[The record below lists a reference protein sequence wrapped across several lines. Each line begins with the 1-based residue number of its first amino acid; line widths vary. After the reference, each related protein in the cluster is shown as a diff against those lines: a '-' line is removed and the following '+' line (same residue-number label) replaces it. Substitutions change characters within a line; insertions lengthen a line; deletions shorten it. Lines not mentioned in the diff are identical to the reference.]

1 MKRNFL
7 ALICGLLGI
16 LVTAVVIP
24 LRVNGQAEILAG
36 KLVNALRLLNTQE
49 YSYRNDTGRFAAQEE
64 MLTFLRKKDSLSK
77 SPIDLENPKPY
88 ELAIATSP
96 DGMHYQIALK
106 RTSDMNDKSTWC
118 KTAAFC
124 DDAGVI
130 FLGSA
135 IGCDE
140 SIK

>member
-24 LRVNGQAEILAG
+24 LRVNGQAEIPAG

-49 YSYRNDTGRFAAQEE
+49 YSYRNETGRFATREE
-64 MLTFLRKKDSLSK
+64 MLTFLRKKDSLSQ

-96 DGMHYQIALK
+96 DGMHYQITLK

-118 KTAAFC
+118 KTAAFS

-135 IGCDE
+135 IGCDV

>member
-1 MKRNFL
+1 MKRKFV
-7 ALICGLLGI
+7 ALICGLLGT

-24 LRVNGQAEILAG
+24 LRVHGQAEISAE
-36 KLVNALRLLNTQE
+36 KLVNALRVLNTQE
-49 YSYRNDTGRFAAQEE
+49 YSYRNETSRFATREE

-77 SPIDLENPKPY
+77 SPIDLESPKPY
-88 ELAIATSP
+88 ELAIATSL
-96 DGMHYQIALK
+96 DGMHYQITLK

-118 KTAAFC
+118 KTAAFS

-135 IGCDE
+135 IGCDA
-140 SIK
+140 STK